1 MGQTITFPQIPEK
14 IYGDKQFNL
23 NAKAS
28 SGLTVYYIS
37 SDTNIA
43 TIIGKTVTIIN
54 VGVCTITAKQSGG
67 TNKIYNPAKDVEQ
80 NLIIHPKLFT
90 VKGITAYNK
99 IYDGNTAAV
108 INTSGII
115 YDGLIDSDD
124 ILFSVTGTFDN
135 KNVGYNKLV
144 TLKSSYK
151 GFCLKNYIIEDQC
164 TTTSN
169 ISEKIL
175 TITGITSLN
184 KIYDG
189 NNIATINTT
198 YIIYNGLIKDDNIE
212 ASIIGTFDN
221 KNVGDNKIVTLK
233 STYSG
238 TDLSNYSIKD
248 QLIDTANISAK
259 TVTITGITALHKI
272 YDGNNSA
279 TINTSNI
286 VYNDLIDRNDIYI
299 TCTCTG
305 IFDDKNVDYNKIVTL
320 KSSYSGTD
328 LLNYNI
334 IDQLTTTSHISEKV
348 LTVTGITALNKIYDG
363 NNNATISTSNIIY
376 NDLINGDDILVYV
389 TGEFDNKNAG
399 YNKIVSLKS
408 SYSGKDLLNYSI
420 INQNITTSNISKA
433 PLTISGIIVND
444 KIYNGTS
451 VAFISGE
458 LKLNGIII
466 DDIVNLS
473 GSITNAN
480 FIQKNVG
487 SNLSVFVD
495 ITSLTIDN
503 FNYIITSLKKILK
516 ANIIAAPLGIS
527 VTLNYNGTTRFTNIT
542 PTIIHGLVNSETILT
557 VDLDVNSKNV
567 NNNCNYITFLTVS
580 DGTAIKS
587 NYNLNISYNNSNN
600 NRLNKVIINQSNLTI
615 KANNIIINY
624 GMSFSISNSISNS
637 NFLSK
642 GLLMND
648 SIKSTII
655 EYNGSS
661 NIPPTIN
668 AGTYK
673 HSIIINNATGDE
685 LNNYNIKY
693 INSDLIVNK
702 EDQLIFFPIINKKK
716 VGDSQFKLLATAS
729 SGLTVSYISSDT
741 NIVTIL
747 EDTVT
752 IVGSGLVTITAC
764 QTGNE
769 NYNSALNE
777 IQSLTIKNNNLSM
790 DSLSINNLSMNNL
803 SIIKD
808 PTFKKI
814 YSLRKFILKPF
825 GIN

>member
-1 MGQTITFPQIPEK
+1 MGQTITFPKIPEK

-23 NAKAS
+23 TAKAS

-43 TIIGKTVTIIN
+43 TISGKTVTIIN
-54 VGVCTITAKQSGG
+54 AGLCIITARQSGG

-99 IYDGNTAAV
+99 IYDGNISAV

-124 ILFSVTGTFDN
+124 ILISVTGLFDN
-135 KNVGYNKLV
+135 KNVGYNKTV

-151 GFCLKNYIIEDQC
+151 GFCLQNYNIVDQC

-175 TITGITSLN
+175 TITGVTSLN

-198 YIIYNGLIKDDNIE
+198 YIIYNGLINNDDI
-212 ASIIGTFDN
+212 STSVIGTFDN

-248 QLIDTANISAK
+248 QLTTSANISEK

-272 YDGNNSA
+272 YDGSNIA
-279 TINTSNI
+279 TINTSDI
-286 VYNDLIDRNDIYI
+286 VYNDLIDSKDIYI
-299 TCTCTG
+299 TCTCIG
-305 IFDDKNVDYNKIVTL
+305 IFDDKNVGYNKIVTL

-328 LLNYNI
+328 LSNYNI

-348 LTVTGITALNKIYDG
+348 LTITGITALNKIYDG
-363 NNNATISTSNIIY
+363 NNTATISTSGIIY

-408 SYSGKDLLNYSI
+408 SYSGKDLLNYTI

-458 LKLNGIII
+458 LKLNGIIM

-487 SNLSVFVD
+487 TNLSVFVD

-516 ANIIAAPLGIS
+516 ANIIAAPLGLS
-527 VTLNYNGTTRFTNIT
+527 VTLNYNGTTSFTNIT
-542 PTIIHGLVNSETILT
+542 PTIIIGLVNSETILT

-567 NNNCNYITFLTVS
+567 YNNCNYITFLTVR

-624 GMSFSISNSISNS
+624 GIPFSILNS
-637 NFLSK
+637 NFISK

-648 SIKSTII
+648 CIKSTII

-673 HSIIINNATGDE
+673 NSIIINNAIGDE

-693 INSDLIVNK
+693 INADLIINK

-716 VGDSQFKLLATAS
+716 VGDGQFKLLATAS
-729 SGLTVSYISSDT
+729 SGLAVSYMSSDT
-741 NIVTIL
+741 NIVTIV

-752 IVGSGLVTITAC
+752 IVGSGVVMITAS
-764 QTGNE
+764 QAGND